1 MKNLSAIILF
11 FFPVFLMYCTK
22 TTGKQTNQI
31 NLVNQTFEKNLHL
44 LSENKKPLKIGE
56 IPLPE
61 NYAREN
67 FDTLSFAYYLRNLQ
81 LDTADNTIYSYK
93 GNVISTGGNHY
104 AIVKMDI
111 GKLDLQ
117 QCADAVIRLRAEYL
131 YRQKQYNKIHFNF
144 LSDGKP
150 RYYTDY
156 ARGDFSYQKF
166 RKYLDYIFTYANTS
180 SLKDEMTK
188 VPGIQ
193 DMKPGD
199 VFIQKGKPIG
209 HAVIVA
215 DMATE
220 IKTGEKIF
228 LLAQSYMP
236 AQSIH
241 IISNTSDKSLD
252 PWYPLNFKGPLVLPV
267 WTFYSADLCRFK

>member
-1 MKNLSAIILF
+1 
-11 FFPVFLMYCTK
+11 MYCPK
-22 TTGKQTNQI
+22 TTGKQTNQS
-31 NLVNQTFEKNLHL
+31 NMAYQAFEKNSHL
-44 LSENKKPLKIGE
+44 VAKNTKPGKIVE
-56 IPLPE
+56 IPLPK
-61 NYAREN
+61 NYVREN
-67 FDTLSFAYYLRNLQ
+67 FDTLSFAYYLRNLP

-117 QCADAVIRLRAEYL
+117 QCADAVMRLRAEYL
-131 YRQKQYNKIHFNF
+131 YRQKKYNKIHFNF

-150 RYYTDY
+150 RYYTDF
-156 ARGDFSYQKF
+156 ARGDFSYLKF

-180 SLKDEMTK
+180 SLKDEMIR
-188 VPGIQ
+188 VSDIQ

-267 WTFYSADLCRFK
+267 WTFYPADLCRFK